1 VGQGRV
7 RRTAS
12 RPVEALAL
20 VAIAAVVLLGFV
32 SAAAAGQLR
41 QGLDPGA
48 VLPQVL
54 LQPLL
59 SGGLLLVFHIFL
71 RLTGLRSEQVI
82 WPVVSLLFVI
92 GLMMIYRLR
101 GEAGVW
107 QQMTRGFI
115 PGLVIAGVL
124 VARPQ
129 LIETIRRLAVPAGIA
144 GLLLP
149 LLTALFGV
157 VDETGARLALKIGP
171 LPSIQTTELIKLAL
185 IIFLAWYIERE
196 GRAAEAR
203 AHTLLIWMRLPALQY
218 FVPGVLVVTLATL
231 ALVPMSD
238 YGAVLILGAIFIAM
252 LYTGFETRL
261 FFTIAAIGLALAA
274 LVGVVLAFTW
284 EVPAVIQY
292 RFLAFRD
299 PWSTDMILVN
309 GQPTGIT
316 IAEGPGYQIQQA
328 VYAVIAGGITGTGL
342 GFGTPGYIPLAHSD
356 FILAAIIEEMGAA
369 TGLAL
374 LALFAVLLMRIFR
387 IVFLLPPGQVFER
400 LLLVGIGVHFFTQ
413 VFVMAGGTLSLIPM
427 TGITIPFVS
436 LGGTA
441 LLVNLVEIG
450 IALAIV
456 RRMEG
461 YRT

>member
-1 VGQGRV
+1 
-7 RRTAS
+7 
-12 RPVEALAL
+12 
-20 VAIAAVVLLGFV
+20 
-32 SAAAAGQLR
+32 
-41 QGLDPGA
+41 
-48 VLPQVL
+48 
-54 LQPLL
+54 
-59 SGGLLLVFHIFL
+59 
-71 RLTGLRSEQVI
+71 
-82 WPVVSLLFVI
+82 
-92 GLMMIYRLR
+92 
-101 GEAGVW
+101 
-107 QQMTRGFI
+107 
-115 PGLVIAGVL
+115 
-124 VARPQ
+124 
-129 LIETIRRLAVPAGIA
+129 
-144 GLLLP
+144 
-149 LLTALFGV
+149 
-157 VDETGARLALKIGP
+157 
-171 LPSIQTTELIKLAL
+171 
-185 IIFLAWYIERE
+185 
-196 GRAAEAR
+196 
-203 AHTLLIWMRLPALQY
+203 
-218 FVPGVLVVTLATL
+218 
-231 ALVPMSD
+231 VPMSD

-413 VFVMAGGTLSLIPM
+413 VFVMAGGTLNLIPM
-427 TGITIPFVS
+427 TGVTIPFVS